1 MLAVGL
7 GRVHEVPIPV
17 IQAVELTSLVEL
29 SLFIPARR
37 ADRKPR
43 FLCRIHGN
51 AAVDLRSPGD
61 RDAATAE
68 DVELD
73 ELGSHALGGARGAGL
88 PQHVLVVVFQCVK
101 QGKSLVTPVFTAL
114 RGIPVPLENQWKWLC
129 YRTEERCSGKE
140 CV

>member
-43 FLCRIHGN
+43 ILCRIHVY
-51 AAVDLRSPGD
+51 AAADLRSTGD
-61 RDAATAE
+61 RDAPTAE
-68 DVELD
+68 DVEID
-73 ELGSHALGGARGAGL
+73 KIVSHALGRERGAGMH
-88 PQHVLVVVFQCVK
+88 PHVLVVRLQC
-101 QGKSLVTPVFTAL
+101 S
-114 RGIPVPLENQWKWLC
+114 N
-129 YRTEERCSGKE
+129 
-140 CV
+140 